1 MLCVPTASG
10 LGVAHTLAARS
21 LLLQTLS
28 RAPVQSDVCY
38 SLHAAED
45 LLHLPRMLHIPSAFG
60 GRLQR
65 CCAAA
70 LAHATSDLSGLN

>member
-45 LLHLPRMLHIPSAFG
+45 LLHLPRMLHIPSASG
-60 GRLQR
+60 
-65 CCAAA
+65 AAF
-70 LAHATSDLSGLN
+70 SGAVLLLLPTPPLI